1 MQPYSTHCIY
11 EVVSKMSRLQQ
22 SIRFAIYPNSFA
34 KNLWSSILPMKL
46 CRDTEYLVSIGK
58 FRICNHVIV
67 KVGQCP
73 PNPALSPTQAE
84 GATLK
89 TGAISQDG
97 IQALVK

>member
-1 MQPYSTHCIY
+1 MALIRRTKLRGVYLAG
-11 EVVSKMSRLQQ
+11 VVAGMGNIGSLSGVVGLRLSAFFGVYVAAPDSLDKSQF
-22 SIRFAIYPNSFA
+22 RT
-34 KNLWSSILPMKL
+34 LE
-46 CRDTEYLVSIGK
+46 RYLIELGSA
-58 FRICNHVIV
+58 
-67 KVGQCP
+67 P